1 MRDRRKVPRYQL
13 GKMAMLYPA
22 GGGVGTKAVVYA
34 ISAQGCSVE
43 CDKSPELGKKCELYI
58 DTERGQIGFEA
69 QAVSKDAKGRTG
81 LKFVSVD
88 KETQKRL
95 NELCATLRVQAISAP
110 VLGEIETDQSAL
122 ESAAAKET
130 PPKPATPWVP
140 PSPPPAAGGKRE
152 RRRVPRY
159 VSELRA
165 SVLNS
170 ATRAATDV
178 SLITLSVLGGCLEGE
193 DLPEPGQDCE
203 VRTEWEGRPL
213 ELPGKVV
220 WKAKGRRAGIL
231 FEKLDDSAEKL
242 LRQICANLRLQ
253 PLAPLPSEPA

>member
-1 MRDRRKVPRYQL
+1 
-13 GKMAMLYPA
+13 MLYPP

-34 ISAQGCSVE
+34 ISAQGCSIE
-43 CDKSPELGKKCELYI
+43 CERSPEVGKKCELYI
-58 DTERGQIGFEA
+58 DTENAQIGLEA
-69 QAVSKDAKGRTG
+69 QAVWTDSKGRTG

-95 NELCATLRVQAISAP
+95 NELCATLRVQALSAP

-122 ESAAAKET
+122 GASAAKE
-130 PPKPATPWVP
+130 PPPPLDTPWVP
-140 PSPPPAAGGKRE
+140 PSPPPAAAGKRE

-159 VSELRA
+159 VSELHA

-170 ATRAATDV
+170 ATGATVEV
-178 SLITLSVLGGCLEGE
+178 SLITLSVLGGCLEGA
-193 DLPEPGQDCE
+193 DLPEPGQACE
-203 VRTEWEGRPL
+203 VRTEWEGRAL

-231 FEKLDDSAEKL
+231 FETLDESAERL
-242 LRQICANLRLQ
+242 LRHICANLRLQ
-253 PLAPLPSEPA
+253 PLAPLPPEPA